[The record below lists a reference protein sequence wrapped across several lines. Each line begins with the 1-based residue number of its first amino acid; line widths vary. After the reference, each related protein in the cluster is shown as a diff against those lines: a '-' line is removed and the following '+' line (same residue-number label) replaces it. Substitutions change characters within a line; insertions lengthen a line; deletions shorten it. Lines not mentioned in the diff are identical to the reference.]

1 MHFVLL
7 RTETTADADRSGTL
21 VLCARQLDKPP
32 QLLFSAGTGFRFGG
46 GFGGEAVEVAANIC
60 DVLKAAGVEG
70 KLTPS
75 EFLAV
80 LLSATASEHWQQDL
94 EELADYENVWL
105 KELNDQTTTPIL
117 QDACRIAKPQPVLG
131 TYDAKE
137 EGKFESDPKIMSVN
151 EAPCRTSPK
160 ASTPDKMAQ
169 DKDVA
174 PAKGKRS
181 HWLSRAPT
189 PKLVEVS
196 SPTAD
201 VQGLMNEDNIEDV
214 TTAQPA
220 DYGILDQVCL
230 LYQHK
235 KRRKLSPCKDIG
247 ESNKEATCCDSASA
261 HDGLVRFKSGKGVT
275 FEIEDMDA
283 AETVFGPRLLRDLQ
297 KAASAS
303 SPSEEERHEGNEVRQ
318 TAACRAKGSPVKIE
332 IHISEEKSRLC
343 CKCRS
348 LFTLSQ
354 TNLAGLS
361 LLSQGRRFILVQNL
375 FASPPTVSAA
385 TSPSP
390 AGSDNFRVS
399 GFVFCA

>member
-7 RTETTADADRSGTL
+7 RTEKTAYFDHSGTL

-32 QLLFSAGTGFRFGG
+32 QLLFSAGTGSRFGG

-137 EGKFESDPKIMSVN
+137 EGKFESDPKIMPVN

-220 DYGILDQVCL
+220 DYGILDQVCSVARDFLFYHDNLSIILPKLRTTYSKL
-230 LYQHK
+230 LICFLILTRISREMASRRAAACSISARRGASCLRARISASPTR
-235 KRRKLSPCKDIG
+235 KRRVVTARLRTTASCASKVARVSHSRLRTWTLPRPC
-247 ESNKEATCCDSASA
+247 SVLASCATCRRL
-261 HDGLVRFKSGKGVT
+261 HLPRPPQRKK
-275 FEIEDMDA
+275 DMK
-283 AETVFGPRLLRDLQ
+283 ETR
-297 KAASAS
+297 
-303 SPSEEERHEGNEVRQ
+303 
-318 TAACRAKGSPVKIE
+318 
-332 IHISEEKSRLC
+332 
-343 CKCRS
+343 
-348 LFTLSQ
+348 
-354 TNLAGLS
+354 
-361 LLSQGRRFILVQNL
+361 
-375 FASPPTVSAA
+375 
-385 TSPSP
+385 
-390 AGSDNFRVS
+390 
-399 GFVFCA
+399 